1 MTSRSLYQNR
11 LDLNQHIDLQ
21 PIANKT
27 LEYLMPRDGMRNYSV
42 LVARNIWVTGAL
54 VGLFAVFALRLP
66 PFAILSSG
74 LVVMVTL
81 REGWLKGVRV
91 MLTGGIIIA
100 AVWFWRGSP
109 TPWLA
114 LPLVFALW
122 PPLLVMATLLHRGSA
137 SLGHCLL
144 MTGMVMVAF
153 VLLMHTLTDDVVGF
167 WQEWLRRTLAEIPV
181 PPKFKQVGDTNTIQL
196 INGFV
201 GLIYGLSLFLALLLG
216 RWLHCLAE
224 QSRGFGQEFRRLTV
238 PIWILPLA
246 VALIWAAG
254 LWDPVLLTDL
264 LMVAILIYF
273 FVGLAVIHGVIAVRG
288 LSPVWLLPPYLMI
301 TFFPPEA
308 LATLA
313 LIGAIDPFIH
323 FRDQQGT

>member
-1 MTSRSLYQNR
+1 
-11 LDLNQHIDLQ
+11 
-21 PIANKT
+21 
-27 LEYLMPRDGMRNYSV
+27 MPKDRMQNYSV

-54 VGLFAVFALRLP
+54 AGLFAVFALRLP
-66 PFAILSSG
+66 PFAILSSA
-74 LVVMVTL
+74 LVVMLTL
-81 REGWLKGVRV
+81 REGWLKGVWV
-91 MLTGGIIIA
+91 MLTGGLIVA
-100 AVWFWRGSP
+100 TAWFWKGSP
-109 TPWLA
+109 MPGLA
-114 LPLVFALW
+114 FPLVCAFW
-122 PPLLVMATLLHRGSA
+122 PPLLVMAALLRRSRT

-144 MTGMVMVAF
+144 VTGIVMVAF
-153 VLLMHTLTDDVVGF
+153 VLLMHTLTGDVVGF
-167 WQEWLRRTLAEIPV
+167 WQEWLRRTLAAIPV
-181 PPKFKQVGDTNTIQL
+181 APKLKQVPETDTIHL

-201 GLIYGLSLFLALLLG
+201 GLIYGVSLFLSLLLG

-224 QSRGFGQEFRRLTV
+224 QSRDFGEEFRRLTV

-288 LSPVWLLPPYLMI
+288 LPPVWLLPLYLMI

-323 FRDQQGT
+323 FRDQQGA